1 VFDPYAVLGVPRD
14 ASEEDIRAAY
24 QEARLKYDPD
34 QVTHLSADVQEH
46 FKAKAQAVDRAH
58 KNLTE

>member
-1 VFDPYAVLGVPRD
+1 VPRD